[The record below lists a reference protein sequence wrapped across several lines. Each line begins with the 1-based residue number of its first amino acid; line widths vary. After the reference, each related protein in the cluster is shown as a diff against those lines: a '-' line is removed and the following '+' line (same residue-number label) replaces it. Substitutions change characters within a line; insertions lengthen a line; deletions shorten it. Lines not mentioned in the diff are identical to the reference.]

1 MQPAANHMRFIPF
14 LTLINVKPLN
24 YEQLISLLRYLFVA
38 YCSLDPCAKQ
48 ETTLFSYTINSIL
61 FTYGSINVHIRI
73 INPNTTASMTA
84 AMYRE
89 AQQQAGPSTQV
100 SASQPDAGPVS
111 IESHYDEVISAV
123 GVAEEV
129 LKGER
134 EGGIDA
140 YVVACFGDPGLL
152 AARELTRAPV
162 IGIAEAAF
170 HLATLI
176 STRFSIVTTL
186 GRTGIIAE
194 HLLQQYGFSHH
205 CRRIRAAEIP
215 VLDLE
220 HHPDA
225 AFTRIVEECC
235 RARDEDGIGAIVL
248 GCGGMA
254 NLTQA
259 ISREVGLPI
268 VEGVGAALKL
278 AESLVSLGL
287 HTSKHGDLAYPRPK
301 TFTGKFAELSD
312 LSLPLTS

>member
-1 MQPAANHMRFIPF
+1 
-14 LTLINVKPLN
+14 
-24 YEQLISLLRYLFVA
+24 
-38 YCSLDPCAKQ
+38 
-48 ETTLFSYTINSIL
+48 
-61 FTYGSINVHIRI
+61 VHIRI

-84 AMYRE
+84 AIHQA
-89 AQQQAGPSTQV
+89 AQQQAGAGTTV

-111 IESHYDEVISAV
+111 IESHFDEVISAV

-140 YVVACFGDPGLL
+140 YIVACFGDPGLL

-170 HLATLI
+170 HLATLV

-254 NLTQA
+254 NLTQQ
-259 ISREVGLPI
+259 ISREVGLPV
-268 VEGVGAALKL
+268 VEGVTAALKL

-287 HTSKHGDLAYPRPK
+287 YTSKYGDLAYPRPK
-301 TFTGKFAELSD
+301 TFTGKFSELSNLD
-312 LSLPLTS
+312 LPHKS